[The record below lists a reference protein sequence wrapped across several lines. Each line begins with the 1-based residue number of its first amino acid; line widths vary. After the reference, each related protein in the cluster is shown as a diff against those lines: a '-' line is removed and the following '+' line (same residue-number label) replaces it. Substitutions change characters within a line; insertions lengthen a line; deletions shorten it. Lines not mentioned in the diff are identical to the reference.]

1 VNGEHSA
8 GPAPYEVYTQIL
20 AHELRTPV
28 TAISGY
34 LQLLEDERMRA
45 DPELLREFLAVV
57 RGRASDLARIVAEL
71 TTFNG
76 LLGRHSPAAT
86 GTSGTL
92 PDIVA
97 ELAGGRPV
105 RAEIA
110 AGAAPAAVDGERLAL
125 VLRVLLDNAA
135 KYGLPGAEVRV
146 RASLDGEPPRLVVRV
161 TNEGPPI
168 PEGRRTAI
176 FEPFRQAEDHQTR
189 RHGGLGLGLAVARRA
204 AEGVGGTL
212 ALEPGAPTTFRLEL
226 PLRADPIA
234 RQARELRER
243 LALADGQALRAI
255 QDFRAARREATA
267 LAGQLDRAY
276 LETVAALAR
285 AVEARDG
292 STGDHVER
300 VRRSSMRLADA
311 LQLAGE
317 GRRHLEFAAV
327 LHDVG
332 KLGLPDTVLGKPGP
346 LSSEEWASMRQH
358 PEIGRQV
365 LEGVAFLAPVL
376 DIVAT
381 HHERW
386 DGQGYP
392 GRLAGAA
399 IPLAARIIAVADA
412 YDAMTTDRPYRPA
425 LPEATARAELER
437 GRGGQFDPQ
446 IVDAFLGH
454 TPINEPGEVDSTGNI
469 GPGRVR

>member
-1 VNGEHSA
+1 MNGEHSA
-8 GPAPYEVYTQIL
+8 GAAPYEVYTQIL

-57 RGRASDLARIVAEL
+57 RGRARDLARIVAEL

-76 LLGRHSPAAT
+76 LLGPATT

-97 ELAGGRPV
+97 ELAVGGPV

-110 AGAAPAAVDGERLAL
+110 AGAAVAAVDGERLTL
-125 VLRVLLDNAA
+125 VLGVLLDNAA
-135 KYGLPGAEVRV
+135 KYGLPGTEVRL
-146 RASLDGEPPRLVVRV
+146 RASLDSEPPRLVVRV
-161 TNEGPPI
+161 TNDGPPI
-168 PEGRRTAI
+168 PEERRETI

-204 AEGVGGTL
+204 AEGAGGTL
-212 ALEPGAPTTFRLEL
+212 ELEPGEPTTFRLEL
-226 PLRADPIA
+226 PLREDQIV

-243 LALADGQALRAI
+243 LALADSQALRAI

-300 VRRSSMRLADA
+300 VRRISMRLADA

-317 GRRHLEFAAV
+317 GRQHLEFAAV

-346 LSSEEWASMRQH
+346 LSGEEWASMRRH
-358 PEIGRQV
+358 PDIGRQV

-376 DIVAT
+376 DIVVA

-392 GRLAGAA
+392 RGLAGVT

-425 LPEATARAELER
+425 LPEATVRAELER
-437 GRGGQFDPQ
+437 GRGGQFDPDV
-446 IVDAFLGH
+446 VDAFLGY
-454 TPINEPGEVDSTGNI
+454 TPANEKRVVGVVDNC

>member
-1 VNGEHSA
+1 
-8 GPAPYEVYTQIL
+8 
-20 AHELRTPV
+20 
-28 TAISGY
+28 
-34 LQLLEDERMRA
+34 
-45 DPELLREFLAVV
+45 
-57 RGRASDLARIVAEL
+57 
-71 TTFNG
+71 
-76 LLGRHSPAAT
+76 
-86 GTSGTL
+86 
-92 PDIVA
+92 
-97 ELAGGRPV
+97 
-105 RAEIA
+105 
-110 AGAAPAAVDGERLAL
+110 
-125 VLRVLLDNAA
+125 
-135 KYGLPGAEVRV
+135 
-146 RASLDGEPPRLVVRV
+146 
-161 TNEGPPI
+161 
-168 PEGRRTAI
+168 
-176 FEPFRQAEDHQTR
+176 
-189 RHGGLGLGLAVARRA
+189 
-204 AEGVGGTL
+204 
-212 ALEPGAPTTFRLEL
+212 
-226 PLRADPIA
+226 
-234 RQARELRER
+234 
-243 LALADGQALRAI
+243 
-255 QDFRAARREATA
+255 
-267 LAGQLDRAY
+267 
-276 LETVAALAR
+276 
-285 AVEARDG
+285 
-292 STGDHVER
+292 
-300 VRRSSMRLADA
+300 MRLADA

-454 TPINEPGEVDSTGNI
+454 TPINEPGEVDGTGNV